1 MAKVCSQCGME
12 AGFLEGLAFHNVHG
26 KDMCSECAQKYIDE
40 GTNGIIVTTTHSV
53 DGYSISSYHGI
64 ESVEI
69 VIGTGM
75 FSEISSSIDDFFGSR
90 SSTFEKKLAKAK
102 ETAFKKLKLIAFE
115 KGANAIVG
123 IDLDYTEF
131 SGNRIGLIVN
141 GTLASLKPRV
151 SATCERTST

>member
-1 MAKVCSQCGME
+1 MAKTCTQCGTK
-12 AGFLEGLAFHNVHG
+12 AGFLAGLTFHSVYG
-26 KDMCSECAQKYIDE
+26 REMCSNCAQKYIDD
-40 GTNGIIVTTTHSV
+40 GTRNIVLTSTHSV
-53 DGYSISSYHGI
+53 DGYKITDYLGI

-75 FSEISSSIDDFFGSR
+75 FSEISSGIDDFFGSR
-90 SSTFEKKLAKAK
+90 STAFEQKLARAK

-115 KGANAIVG
+115 KGANAVVG

-141 GTLASLKPRV
+141 GTLIKLGK
-151 SATCERTST
+151 

>member
-1 MAKVCSQCGME
+1 MAKICSQCGAK
-12 AGFLEGLAFHNVHG
+12 AGFLAGLTFHIVH
-26 KDMCSECAQKYIDE
+26 KEDMCSQCAKKYIDE
-40 GTNGIIVTTTHSV
+40 GTKDIIVTTTHSV
-53 DGYSISSYHGI
+53 DGYNISSYHGI

-90 SSTFEKKLAKAK
+90 STAFEKKLATAK
-102 ETAFKKLKLIAFE
+102 GTAFKKLKLIAFE

-131 SGNRIGLIVN
+131 SGNRIGLITN
-141 GTLASLKPRV
+141 GTLVSLELKV
-151 SATCERTST
+151 N

>member
-1 MAKVCSQCGME
+1 MAKECSICGTK
-12 AGFLEGLAFHNVHG
+12 AGFLAGLTFHTVHG
-26 KDMCSECAQKYIDE
+26 KSMCSECALEYIDE
-40 GTNGIIVTTTHSV
+40 GTKDIIVTTTHSV
-53 DGYSISSYHGI
+53 DGYYISSYHAI

-75 FSEISSSIDDFFGSR
+75 FSEISSGIDDFFGSR
-90 SSTFEKKLAKAK
+90 STAFEQKLSTAK

-115 KGANAIVG
+115 LGADAIVG

-141 GTLASLKPRV
+141 GTLVSLD
-151 SATCERTST
+151 EIDYE

>member
-1 MAKVCSQCGME
+1 MAKVCSRCDAK
-12 AGFLEGLAFHNVHG
+12 AGFLAGLTFHTVH
-26 KDMCSECAQKYIDE
+26 DRCMCSECAREYIDE
-40 GTNGIIVTTTHSV
+40 GTKDIIVTTTNSV
-53 DGYSISSYHGI
+53 DGYSITSYHGI

-75 FSEISSSIDDFFGSR
+75 FSEISSGIDDFFGSR
-90 SSTFEKKLAKAK
+90 SSAFEQKLSTAK

-115 KGANAIVG
+115 EGADAIVG

-141 GTLASLKPRV
+141 GTLVSL
-151 SATCERTST
+151 EEIFYD